1 MRGITEDG
9 ERVRPLKWDYAEKTP
24 SLFRMPSFS
33 VFSNSLSL
41 RGFRDDGVVS
51 YVHVS
56 HEKGI
61 AYE

>member
-1 MRGITEDG
+1 MRKRDG
-9 ERVRPLKWDYAEKTP
+9 VFSASRLHAEKTP

-41 RGFRDDGVVS
+41 KEFRRDSVVS

>member
-1 MRGITEDG
+1 MRKRDG
-9 ERVRPLKWDYAEKTP
+9 VFSACKQDAEKTP